1 VMKHTTLLREIEKLE
16 AERRATRAEIAS
28 DRVAFARLVG
38 IEPDEWQRRLLR
50 SDAPRIL
57 INCGRQTGKSTSAG
71 VLALHGA
78 LTSPGA
84 LVLIL
89 APAERQAKELFSKV
103 LAFYRTLGYPIPTD
117 SYRKL
122 GMELKNA
129 SRIEALPGTEK
140 TVRGFSA
147 VDLLI
152 VDEASR
158 VSDELY
164 HAVRPMLAVS
174 GGKLL
179 MLSTPFGKRGEFYE
193 AWENG
198 GNDWER
204 YEVPASECPRISEEF
219 LASERRALPERVYR
233 QEFECEFT
241 ETDDQVFST
250 DLVMGALTDEV
261 APLELGWSW

>member
-1 VMKHTTLLREIEKLE
+1 MKATQLLKEIEKLE
-16 AERRATRAEIAS
+16 AERSAARAEVAS
-28 DRVAFARLVG
+28 DSVAFARLVG
-38 IEPDEWQRRLLR
+38 IEPDEWQRRLL
-50 SDAPRIL
+50 SSNAPQIL
-57 INCGRQTGKSTSAG
+57 INCGRQTGKSTMAG
-71 VLALHGA
+71 IIALHQA
-78 LTSPGA
+78 LMRPSS

-103 LAFYRTLGYPIPTD
+103 TAFYRALGYPIPAD

-122 GMELKNA
+122 GMELKNG

-147 VDLLI
+147 VDLLL

-174 GGKLL
+174 GGRLL

-193 AWENG
+193 AWEDG
-198 GNDWER
+198 GAEWER
-204 YEVPASECPRISEEF
+204 YEVPASQCPRISEEF
-219 LASERRALPERVYR
+219 LAAERRAMPERVYL
-233 QEFECEFT
+233 QEFECMFT
-241 ETDDQVFST
+241 ETDDQVFSH
-250 DLVMGALTDEV
+250 DLVVGALTEEIE
-261 APLELGWSW
+261 PLDLEWSW

>member
-1 VMKHTTLLREIEKLE
+1 VKTTALLREIEKLE
-16 AERRATRAEIAS
+16 ASRKASRAQIAS

-38 IEPDEWQRRLLR
+38 IEPDEWQLRLLR
-50 SDAPRIL
+50 SYAPRIL
-57 INCGRQTGKSTSAG
+57 LNCGRQTGKSTAAA
-71 VLALHGA
+71 VLALHAA
-78 LTSPGA
+78 LVREGA

-89 APAERQAKELFSKV
+89 GPAERQGKELFSKV
-103 LAFYRTLGYPIPTD
+103 AAFYRTLGYVIPTD

-122 GMELKNA
+122 GMELKNG

-140 TVRGFSA
+140 TVRGFSS

-174 GGKLL
+174 GGRLL
-179 MLSTPFGKRGEFYE
+179 MLSSPFGKRGEFYE

-204 YEVPASECPRISEEF
+204 YEVPASQCPRISEEF
-219 LASERRALPERVYR
+219 LASERRAMPERVFR
-233 QEFECEFT
+233 QEFQCEFT
-241 ETDDQVFST
+241 ETDDQVFT
-250 DLVMGALTDEV
+250 HELVLGALSDEV
-261 APLELGWSW
+261 APLDLEWSW

>member
-1 VMKHTTLLREIEKLE
+1 MNAKTLLREIEKLE
-16 AERRATRAEIAS
+16 AERSAARAEVAA
-28 DRVAFARLVG
+28 DRVEFARLLG
-38 IEPDEWQRRLLR
+38 IEPDEWQRRLLL
-50 SDAPRIL
+50 SDAPQVL
-57 INCGRQTGKSTSAG
+57 INCGRQTGKSTIAAT
-71 VLALHGA
+71 LALHRA
-78 LTSPGA
+78 LSIPGS
-84 LVLIL
+84 LVLVL

-103 LAFYRTLGYPIPTD
+103 ASFYRGLGYPIPAD

-122 GMELKNA
+122 GMELKNG

-147 VDLLI
+147 VDLLL

-174 GGKLL
+174 GGRLL

-193 AWENG
+193 TWENG
-198 GNDWER
+198 ANAWER
-204 YEVPASECPRISEEF
+204 YEVPASECPRISAEF
-219 LASERRALPERVYR
+219 LAAERRAMPERVYL

-241 ETDDQVFST
+241 EVDDQVFSH
-250 DLVMGALTDEV
+250 DLVMGALSDEV
-261 APLELGWSW
+261 APLELEWSW

>member
-1 VMKHTTLLREIEKLE
+1 MKAQQLLREIEKLE
-16 AERRATRAEIAS
+16 ATRRARRVEVKD
-28 DRVAFARLVG
+28 DRVAFARLLG
-38 IEPDEWQRRLLR
+38 IEPDEWQARLLR
-50 SDAPRIL
+50 SDAPQIL
-57 INCGRQTGKSTSAG
+57 INCGRQTGKSTIAA

-78 LTSPGA
+78 LIRPRA

-89 APAERQAKELFSKV
+89 APAERQGKELFSKV
-103 LAFYRTLGYPIPTD
+103 AAFYRTLGYPIPTD

-122 GMELKNA
+122 GMELKNG

-147 VDLLI
+147 VDLLV

-174 GGKLL
+174 GGRLL

-193 AWENG
+193 AWEDG
-198 GNDWER
+198 GAAWER
-204 YEVPASECPRISEEF
+204 YEVPASECPRISAEF
-219 LASERRALPERVYR
+219 LAAERRAMPERVFL
-233 QEFECEFT
+233 QEFQCMFCEV
-241 ETDDQVFST
+241 DDQIFSNE
-250 DLVMGALTDEV
+250 LVMGALTDEV
-261 APLELGWSW
+261 EPLELGWSW

>member
-1 VMKHTTLLREIEKLE
+1 MKATQLLREIEKLE
-16 AERRATRAEIAS
+16 AERSAARAEVAA

-38 IEPDEWQRRLLR
+38 IEPDEWQRRLLG
-50 SDAPRIL
+50 SDAPQVL
-57 INCGRQTGKSTSAG
+57 INCGRQTGKSTIAA

-78 LTSPGA
+78 LISPGA

-89 APAERQAKELFSKV
+89 APAERQAKELFAKV
-103 LAFYRTLGYPIPTD
+103 TAFYRSLGYVIPTE

-122 GMELKNA
+122 GMELKNG

-158 VSDELY
+158 VEDELY

-174 GGKLL
+174 GGRLM

-198 GNDWER
+198 ANAWER
-204 YEVPASECPRISEEF
+204 YEVRASECPRISAEF
-219 LASERRALPERVYR
+219 LASERRAMPERVFR
-233 QEFECEFT
+233 QEFLCEFT
-241 ETDDQVFST
+241 ETDDQVFSH

-261 APLELGWSW
+261 EPLDLQWSW

>member
-1 VMKHTTLLREIEKLE
+1 MNTTQLLKEIEKLE
-16 AERRATRAEIAS
+16 AERAAANVSVRT
-28 DRVAFARLVG
+28 DRVAFARSVG
-38 IEPDEWQRRLLR
+38 IEPDDWQARLLA
-50 SDAPRIL
+50 SDAPRVL
-57 INCGRQTGKSTSAG
+57 LNCGRQTGKSTIAA

-78 LTSPGA
+78 LVRPRA

-103 LAFYRTLGYPIPTD
+103 ASFYRTLGYPVLAD
-117 SYRKL
+117 SYRRL
-122 GMELKNA
+122 GMELRNG

-174 GGKLL
+174 GGRLL

-198 GNDWER
+198 ANDWER
-204 YEVPASECPRISEEF
+204 YEVPASQCPRIGAEY
-219 LASERRALPERVYR
+219 LASERRAIPERVFL
-233 QEFECEFT
+233 QEYECEFT
-241 ETDDQVFST
+241 ETDDQVFGA
-250 DLVMGALTDEV
+250 DLVMGALTEAV
-261 APLELGWSW
+261 EPLAIDWSW